1 MKTSITRKKFY
12 NKWLYK
18 VSLEVSAA
26 PIFRMYP
33 LQHIKKYITNTPTER
48 GDPDSIWTR
57 VLADG
62 KILLELVDLLM
73 SLDKTTWSRRIED
86 RVIDFYTNDVGLY
99 DTLSTNFEQLV
110 IARSEPDTTS
120 LELLEKPYTVLAK
133 KLPHNKYKHRV
144 YLLPHRLTSDITIR
158 QNYVKWLDTQSPRI
172 SCTSSVREWI
182 IHTKWNW
189 DRRYVLVED
198 EQTLLMLKL
207 RNSTIVGSVYNYVI
221 SDK

>member
-48 GDPDSIWTR
+48 GYPDSIWTR

-86 RVIDFYTNDVGLY
+86 GVIDFYTNDVGLY

-144 YLLPHRLTSDITIR
+144 YLRPHRLTSDITIR

-172 SCTSSVREWI
+172 SCTNSVREWI

>member
-33 LQHIKKYITNTPTER
+33 LQHIKKYITNSPNIS
-48 GDPDSIWTR
+48 GYPDSIWTR

-144 YLLPHRLTSDITIR
+144 YLLPYRLPSDITIR

-172 SCTSSVREWI
+172 SCTNAVREWI